1 MKSISL
7 WHKFSV
13 ISMILCQP
21 CWIQLIYHRKSLR
34 SKLIRDV
41 SKASS
46 TVIEEWWINVH
57 AFDLAGLVLSNRFP
71 FSRSVP
77 FPTIGL
83 FLLFSFTAFNPFL
96 ILYFILLL
104 QSFQVP
110 RRIHTIIDINLSAS
124 LLLFSPSNFVIREE
138 IFHVIFF
145 TFLPVKTSTRESWYF
160 SFSFVST
167 NNPRLI

>member
-1 MKSISL
+1 MSRRPRAL
-7 WHKFSV
+7 
-13 ISMILCQP
+13 L
-21 CWIQLIYHRKSLR
+21 
-34 SKLIRDV
+34 
-41 SKASS
+41 
-46 TVIEEWWINVH
+46 
-57 AFDLAGLVLSNRFP
+57 
-71 FSRSVP
+71 SRSGGLTCTPLILPAWSYLIVFLSPVP
-77 FPTIGL
+77 SHSQPL
-83 FLLFSFTAFNPFL
+83 ASFSYSLSLAFNPFL

-138 IFHVIFF
+138 IFHAIFF
-145 TFLPVKTSTRESWYF
+145 IFLPVKTSTRESWYF